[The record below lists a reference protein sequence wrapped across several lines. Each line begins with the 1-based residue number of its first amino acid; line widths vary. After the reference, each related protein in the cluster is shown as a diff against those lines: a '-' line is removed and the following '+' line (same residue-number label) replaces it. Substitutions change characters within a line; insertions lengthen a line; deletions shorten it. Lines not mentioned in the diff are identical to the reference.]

1 MPSLPAA
8 VEMTN
13 YQNLRPKGIKSALS
27 STYYE
32 SIATQV
38 NGEYIRLPIDLE
50 KP

>member
-1 MPSLPAA
+1 
-8 VEMTN
+8 MTN
-13 YQNLRPKGIKSALS
+13 YQNLRQKGIKSALS